1 MLRTKL
7 FQAFAALVIVFGL
20 ISAFIGIHMIT
31 GRVIGGAQNQVNLDI
46 GSAWSIFDNRL
57 EKIETIIDMVVIK
70 RAVVDA
76 AAEKLWTGADIRQ
89 RLEVIR
95 RNFGLDF
102 LTVVSPEGTVVL
114 RSAAPYNEG
123 DFVFQNPAVG
133 RALKG
138 EHVKGIVL
146 MSSVELENEASGLA
160 EQAFMTLEDTPRAR
174 PTPRKAEDRGMAMVA
189 AAPILKGPQLIGVIY
204 AGVLLNRHQDL
215 VDEMVS
221 VVYKNESY
229 KGSPMGTA
237 TLFLGD
243 CRIATTVRL
252 ANGDRAIGTRA
263 SKEVVT
269 RVLDNATSWAGPAFV
284 VKDTYLT
291 AYDPIRDLDG
301 RVVGMLY
308 VGRLERPFLDVSR
321 GVAARYAALLVFGLA
336 GALVLAYMVASRLAH
351 PIHQLGEAAR
361 RMHKGDPHTPIKAGC
376 SCGEIEHLVE
386 SFNEM
391 ANALEEREAR
401 LQEANEKLE
410 KNNEEISALNRSYM
424 DMLGFV
430 SHELKSPIAS
440 IMNYVFLL
448 GQRKIGDL
456 TPAQEKAVRN
466 IEINS
471 KRIVEMVRHYLNLS
485 RIETGELQP
494 VPTRVAVLEEVLKPI
509 MESFDADF
517 AAHHMRVENT
527 ISDRVFVRADLN
539 MTREVFEN
547 LVSNGIK
554 YGRDHGLF
562 HMTCTEENG
571 FVRFAVRNEGPG
583 IPKDKLETVFQK
595 FSRLEDEQ
603 HIRRQKGTGLG
614 LFITKHIVE
623 AHGGRIAIESQPN
636 EWVEFQFTLP
646 RFQEEEQK

>member
-46 GSAWSIFDNRL
+46 GSAWSIFNTRL
-57 EKIETIIDMVVIK
+57 ERIETIIDMVVIK

-76 AAEKLWTGADIRQ
+76 AAENLWTGADIQQ

-114 RSAAPYNEG
+114 RSAAPYNKG
-123 DFVFQNPAVG
+123 DFVFQNPAVS

-138 EHVKGIVL
+138 EHVKGIML
-146 MSSVELENEASGLA
+146 MSSQDLESEAAGLS
-160 EQAFMTLEDTPRAR
+160 EQAFLTLEDTPRAR
-174 PTPRKAEDRGMAMVA
+174 PTPRTAEDRGMVMIA

-204 AGVLLNRHQDL
+204 AGVLLNRNQDL

-221 VVYKNESY
+221 VAYKNETY

-252 ANGDRAIGTRA
+252 ANGDRALGTRA

-291 AYDPIRDLDG
+291 AYDPIHDLDG

-308 VGRLERPFLDVSR
+308 VGRLERPFRDVSR
-321 GVAARYAALLVFGLA
+321 SVAAQYAALLVFGIA
-336 GALVLAYMVASRLAH
+336 GALILAFVVAGRLAH
-351 PIHQLGEAAR
+351 PIHQLAGAAEK
-361 RMHKGDPHTPIKAGC
+361 MHKGEAYTPIIPGC

-391 ANALEEREAR
+391 ALALKERETR

-410 KNNEEISALNRSYM
+410 KSNEEISALNLSYM

-448 GQRKIGDL
+448 SQRKIGDL

-494 VPTRVAVLEEVLKPI
+494 VPTRVAVLEEVIQPI

-517 AAHHMRVENT
+517 AAHHMRVENR
-527 ISDRVFVRADLN
+527 ISGSVLLRADLN

-554 YGRDHGLF
+554 YGRDEGLF
-562 HMTCTEENG
+562 RITCTEDNG

-583 IPKDKLETVFQK
+583 IPTDKINTVFQK

-614 LFITKHIVE
+614 LFITKHIIQ
-623 AHGGRIAIESQPN
+623 AHGGRINVESHPN

>member
-20 ISAFIGIHMIT
+20 ISAGIGIHMIR
-31 GRVIGGAQNQVNLDI
+31 GRVIGGAQSQVNLDI
-46 GSAWSIFDNRL
+46 GSAWSIFDTRL
-57 EKIETIIDMVVIK
+57 ERIETIIDMVVIK

-76 AAEKLWTGADIRQ
+76 AAENLWTGADIQQ

-114 RSAAPYNEG
+114 RSAAPYNKG

-138 EHVKGIVL
+138 EHVKGIIL
-146 MSSVELENEASGLA
+146 MSSQELESEAAGLS
-160 EQAFMTLEDTPRAR
+160 EQAFLTLEDTPRAR
-174 PTPRKAEDRGMAMVA
+174 PTPRTAEDRGMVMIA
-189 AAPILKGPQLIGVIY
+189 AAPITRGPQLIGVIY

-221 VVYKNESY
+221 VIYKNETY
-229 KGSPMGTA
+229 KGAPMGTA

-252 ANGDRAIGTRA
+252 NNGNRALGTRA

-269 RVLDNATSWAGPAFV
+269 RVLDNGVSWVGPAFV
-284 VKDTYLT
+284 VKETYLSS
-291 AYDPIRDLDG
+291 YDPIRDLDG
-301 RVVGMLY
+301 RTVGMLY
-308 VGRLERPFLDVSR
+308 VGRLERPFRDLSR
-321 GVAARYAALLVFGLA
+321 GVAMRYAALLVFGLA
-336 GALVLAYMVASRLAH
+336 GALVLAFLVASRLAN
-351 PIHQLGEAAR
+351 PIHELGEAAA
-361 RMHKGDPHTPIKAGC
+361 RMHKGDPHTPISPGC

-391 ANALEEREAR
+391 ALALKERETR
-401 LQEANEKLE
+401 LQEANDKLE
-410 KNNEEISALNRSYM
+410 KSNDEISKLNLSYM

-456 TPAQEKAVRN
+456 TPAQDKAVRN
-466 IEINS
+466 IDINS

-494 VPTRVAVLEEVLKPI
+494 VPTRVAVLEEVIQPI
-509 MESFDADF
+509 MESFEADF
-517 AAHHMRVENT
+517 AAHRMRVENQ
-527 ISDRVFVRADLN
+527 ISGTVLLRADLN

-547 LVSNGIK
+547 LVSNGVK
-554 YGRDHGLF
+554 YGRDEGVF
-562 HMTCTEENG
+562 RMTCMEENG
-571 FVRFAVRNEGPG
+571 FVRFVVRNEGPG
-583 IPKDKLETVFQK
+583 IPKDKIETVFQK

-614 LFITKHIVE
+614 LFITKHIIQ
-623 AHGGRIAIESQPN
+623 AHGGRIDVESQPK